1 MKVSVEISMYPLLE
15 EFGTPIL
22 EFIENLKG
30 HESLEIKS
38 NSMSTQIFGEYGTVM
53 DVLQAEMEKVFLS
66 NDTIVMVMKFVNK
79 DLS

>member
-22 EFIENLKG
+22 KFIENLK
-30 HESLEIKS
+30 ENDSLEIKS

-53 DVLQAEMEKVFLS
+53 DVLKSEMEKVFLS
-66 NDTIVMVMKFVNK
+66 EDTVVMVMKFVNK
-79 DLS
+79 DLN